1 MGKKG
6 GSSWLTAVKRAF
18 RSPSKDSEKKSCR
31 RKVDHQQEDEEEKVI
46 HIYGVVPPKTPVLPA
61 EQRHAIAV
69 AAATAAAAEAAVA
82 TAKAAVEIIRLTQP
96 SNATSFKLHSA
107 AKVIQTA
114 FRGYLHFC
122 VLWGEGRDRAGKLEL
137 VREGRQESRA
147 DTAQSRPARAQSRAA
162 EEI

>member
-31 RKVDHQQEDEEEKVI
+31 RKVDHQQEDEEEKRHDI
-46 HIYGVVPPKTPVLPA
+46 AWPLP
-61 EQRHAIAV
+61 RCGG
-69 AAATAAAAEAAVA
+69 EAAVA
-82 TAKAAVEIIRLTQP
+82 TAKVAVEIIRLTQP

-122 VLWGEGRDRAGKLEL
+122 VLWGEDRDRAGKLEL
-137 VREGRQESRA
+137 VWEGRQESRA
-147 DTAQSRPARAQSRAA
+147 DTAESLSAPSVTA